1 MTLKNFFYNNT
12 IYDNKLDIANILN
25 QYFVNVGATLANNL
39 PSVAIDFKSF
49 LGPSIQNS
57 IFVDQI
63 TTTEVCNVI
72 HSMAGGTA
80 AGDDGFNLELVKSNA
95 PIFALP
101 LTYIYNLSLSTG
113 IVPIRFKIAKVIPI
127 FKKDDKKT
135 PSNYRPI
142 SLLSIFNKIL
152 EKLVSKRLY
161 NFLGHEIF
169 FYKYRSEERRV
180 GKECR

>member
-12 IYDNKLDIANILN
+12 IYDNKFDIANILN
-25 QYFVNVGATLANNL
+25 QYFVNVGPTPANNL

-95 PIFALP
+95 PMFAPP
-101 LTYIYNLSLSTG
+101 LTYIYDLSLSTG

-127 FKKDDKKT
+127 FKRMIKKLLVIT
-135 PSNYRPI
+135 DQS
-142 SLLSIFNKIL
+142 SLLRRPIFNKIL
-152 EKLVSKRLY
+152 EKLTSKRLY
-161 NFLGHEIF
+161 NFLDHENF
-169 FYKYRSEERRV
+169 
-180 GKECR
+180 